1 MKLERNTNSSTTTLK
16 GKLERTEHRLKLER
30 VRSSNKVMRMLD
42 KMASQGRRRRIRRS
56 TCYRFLL
63 RNLKSRG
70 PSSVQA
76 KGFRAEII
84 TILFAN
90 VELHREKN
98 KNKNKKKTKLAI

>member
-1 MKLERNTNSSTTTLK
+1 
-16 GKLERTEHRLKLER
+16 
-30 VRSSNKVMRMLD
+30 
-42 KMASQGRRRRIRRS
+42 MASDHKAGEALATDLS
-56 TCYRFLL
+56 FLL

-76 KGFRAEII
+76 KGFRAKII

-98 KNKNKKKTKLAI
+98 KNKNKNKKKTKLAI

>member
-1 MKLERNTNSSTTTLK
+1 
-16 GKLERTEHRLKLER
+16 
-30 VRSSNKVMRMLD
+30 
-42 KMASQGRRRRIRRS
+42 MASDHKAGES
-56 TCYRFLL
+56 SEALATDLRFLL

-76 KGFRAEII
+76 KGFRAKII

-98 KNKNKKKTKLAI
+98 KNKNNWRYRR